1 MLLNQIR
8 IKISTSSVD
17 SVLIVVPVPPAGLLR
32 LLALRTIVA
41 TVRQYKA
48 LAKAFLV
55 ELHYWR
61 ESKIK
66 VIRNYYMMQ
75 LMFD

>member
-1 MLLNQIR
+1 MF
-8 IKISTSSVD
+8 TSSVD

-61 ESKIK
+61 ERERKIK
-66 VIRNYYMMQ
+66 VSRNYYILGCMMQ
-75 LMFD
+75 LIFD

>member
-1 MLLNQIR
+1 MF
-8 IKISTSSVD
+8 TSSVD

-61 ESKIK
+61 ERVKL
-66 VIRNYYMMQ
+66 RLLETTTY
-75 LMFD
+75 